1 MISPSGTFEYEAEF
15 TADSFR
21 ESDIVLHGAAMPGR
35 YDSHRLVG
43 PSPMIRF
50 WNDRLVLVAS
60 DKSNSTVRNTSFRIG
75 DAVPVAASPG
85 DRLYVVRTGCGGIGL
100 SLLHEGQL
108 VVALGAVTRVP
119 LGNGIQVTKD
129 PKHSW
134 INDDGPRDP
143 WLEFKLGSEQV
154 RLKKRGITEVGN
166 YQIYIESC
174 WEDGVPG
181 TDECVSLSVANNP
194 LVNLASLRSA
204 ILLRNG
210 GLKVT
215 RWDCTEAFTQF

>member
-1 MISPSGTFEYEAEF
+1 MISPAGTFEYEAEF

-21 ESDIVLHGAAMPGR
+21 ESDIVLHGTAMPSR

-60 DKSNSTVRNTSFRIG
+60 DKSNSTVRNTSFPIG
-75 DAVPVAASPG
+75 DAVPLAASPG

-100 SLLHEGQL
+100 SLLCDKQL
-108 VVALGAVTRVP
+108 VLAIGAVTRVP
-119 LGNGIQVTKD
+119 LGNKIQVTKD
-129 PKHSW
+129 PKGSW
-134 INDDGPRDP
+134 LHDDHLSDT
-143 WLEFKLGSEQV
+143 WLEFEVGSEQV
-154 RLKKRGITEVGN
+154 RLRKRGITEIGN

-174 WEDGVPG
+174 WEYGVPG
-181 TDECVSLSVANNP
+181 TDECVSVSVANAP
-194 LVNLASLRSA
+194 LVNLASVRSA

-210 GLKVT
+210 VLKLT
-215 RWDCTEAFTQF
+215 RWDCTETFTHF